1 MMYVCVKHTFMF
13 KHLRS
18 TVHLHDII
26 FFLNRW
32 KILMMYTTPQI
43 TNDKTNTKAYIYRQT
58 HRDRL
63 VYRYEQ

>member
-32 KILMMYTTPQI
+32 KNIDDVHDTTD
-43 TNDKTNTKAYIYRQT
+43 NKR
-58 HRDRL
+58 
-63 VYRYEQ
+63 

>member
-18 TVHLHDII
+18 TVHLHII

-32 KILMMYTTPQI
+32 KNIDDVHDTTD
-43 TNDKTNTKAYIYRQT
+43 NKR
-58 HRDRL
+58 
-63 VYRYEQ
+63 

>member
-13 KHLRS
+13 KHLRL

-32 KILMMYTTPQI
+32 KNIDDVHDTTD
-43 TNDKTNTKAYIYRQT
+43 NKR
-58 HRDRL
+58 
-63 VYRYEQ
+63 